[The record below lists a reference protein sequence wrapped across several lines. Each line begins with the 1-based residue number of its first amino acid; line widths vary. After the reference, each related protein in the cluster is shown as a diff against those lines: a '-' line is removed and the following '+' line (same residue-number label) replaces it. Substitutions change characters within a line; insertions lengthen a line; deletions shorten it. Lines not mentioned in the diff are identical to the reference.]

1 MTKPSIFRYEGH
13 NYLVPFLIISSLF
26 FMWGF
31 AHGILEVLNPH
42 FQESFHISKA
52 MSALTQTAVYGA
64 YFLMALPAGWIIR
77 KWGYRRGVITG
88 LVLFGIGALMFIPGS
103 RINSFYFF
111 VLSLFVIGCGLTC
124 LETSANPYTTVLGH
138 PDKAESRI
146 NLSQSLNGIGW
157 IVGPLVGGQLLFSG
171 VNIAI
176 PYALVGIFVLAVALV
191 LSRIKLPDPRRA
203 HEADTNEKV
212 EEKPMRVMAFGFGML
227 ALFLYVAA
235 QTGVNSFFIN
245 YAEEGIH
252 IEKQTASLYLAFGG
266 MGLFFI
272 GRLAG
277 GVIMNYIQPRLVLLV
292 CAILTFVATLIVV
305 VCSGTLSLI
314 AFFALY
320 LGESIM
326 FPTIFSLAL
335 RDAGTKTKLASSLL
349 IMTIVGGA
357 VAPIIM
363 GYISIMSRELITK
376 YPAIFDYSGIWMDS
390 IIHKTR
396 RGESQFDL
404 VNTNKFLNMYTG
416 ATGLKTGFTNT
427 AKYCMSAT
435 AERDGIQLIAVI
447 MGADTKDIRN
457 KDACRLLDYGYSM
470 CQKYTDLNILQEKE
484 ISIDNGTE
492 SCVTIKTDSQFTG
505 ILLAGEHAEDVK
517 KKLEMRDPL
526 TAPVDSGEELGKM
539 SYYIGERCI
548 GSVPIYAAEKV
559 DSMSMKYA
567 FVKVLK
573 LQFTY

>member
-52 MSALTQTAVYGA
+52 MSVLTQAAVYGA

-77 KWGYRRGVITG
+77 KWGYRRGMITG

-176 PYALVGIFVLAVALV
+176 
-191 LSRIKLPDPRRA
+191 
-203 HEADTNEKV
+203 
-212 EEKPMRVMAFGFGML
+212 
-227 ALFLYVAA
+227 
-235 QTGVNSFFIN
+235 
-245 YAEEGIH
+245 
-252 IEKQTASLYLAFGG
+252 
-266 MGLFFI
+266 
-272 GRLAG
+272 
-277 GVIMNYIQPRLVLLV
+277 
-292 CAILTFVATLIVV
+292 LTFIATLIVV

-326 FPTIFSLAL
+326 FPTIFSLA
-335 RDAGTKTKLASSLL
+335 
-349 IMTIVGGA
+349 
-357 VAPIIM
+357 
-363 GYISIMSRELITK
+363 
-376 YPAIFDYSGIWMDS
+376 
-390 IIHKTR
+390 
-396 RGESQFDL
+396 
-404 VNTNKFLNMYTG
+404 
-416 ATGLKTGFTNT
+416 
-427 AKYCMSAT
+427 
-435 AERDGIQLIAVI
+435 
-447 MGADTKDIRN
+447 
-457 KDACRLLDYGYSM
+457 
-470 CQKYTDLNILQEKE
+470 
-484 ISIDNGTE
+484 
-492 SCVTIKTDSQFTG
+492 
-505 ILLAGEHAEDVK
+505 
-517 KKLEMRDPL
+517 
-526 TAPVDSGEELGKM
+526 
-539 SYYIGERCI
+539 
-548 GSVPIYAAEKV
+548 
-559 DSMSMKYA
+559 
-567 FVKVLK
+567 
-573 LQFTY
+573 

>member
-52 MSALTQTAVYGA
+52 MSALTQAAVYGA

-176 PYALVGIFVLAVALV
+176 
-191 LSRIKLPDPRRA
+191 
-203 HEADTNEKV
+203 
-212 EEKPMRVMAFGFGML
+212 
-227 ALFLYVAA
+227 
-235 QTGVNSFFIN
+235 
-245 YAEEGIH
+245 
-252 IEKQTASLYLAFGG
+252 
-266 MGLFFI
+266 
-272 GRLAG
+272 
-277 GVIMNYIQPRLVLLV
+277 
-292 CAILTFVATLIVV
+292 LTFVATLIVV

-320 LGESIM
+320 LGVSIM

-357 VAPIIM
+357 VAPVIM
-363 GYISIMSRELITK
+363 GYIADT
-376 YPAIFDYSGIWMDS
+376 SG
-390 IIHKTR
+390 
-396 RGESQFDL
+396 
-404 VNTNKFLNMYTG
+404 
-416 ATGLKTGFTNT
+416 
-427 AKYCMSAT
+427 CMA
-435 AERDGIQLIAVI
+435 IAVLI
-447 MGADTKDIRN
+447 PLVCYGVIGGYA
-457 KDACRLLDYGYSM
+457 LLKPSAS
-470 CQKYTDLNILQEKE
+470 L
-484 ISIDNGTE
+484 
-492 SCVTIKTDSQFTG
+492 
-505 ILLAGEHAEDVK
+505 
-517 KKLEMRDPL
+517 
-526 TAPVDSGEELGKM
+526 
-539 SYYIGERCI
+539 
-548 GSVPIYAAEKV
+548 
-559 DSMSMKYA
+559 
-567 FVKVLK
+567 
-573 LQFTY
+573 

>member
-1 MTKPSIFRYEGH
+1 MTKSSIFRYEGH

-52 MSALTQTAVYGA
+52 MSALTQAAVYGA

-124 LETSANPYTTVLGH
+124 LETSANPYATVLGH

-203 HEADTNEKV
+203 HEADTNEMV

-227 ALFLYVAA
+227 
-235 QTGVNSFFIN
+235 T
-245 YAEEGIH
+245 
-252 IEKQTASLYLAFGG
+252 
-266 MGLFFI
+266 
-272 GRLAG
+272 
-277 GVIMNYIQPRLVLLV
+277 

-357 VAPIIM
+357 VAPVIM
-363 GYISIMSRELITK
+363 GYI
-376 YPAIFDYSGIWMDS
+376 
-390 IIHKTR
+390 
-396 RGESQFDL
+396 
-404 VNTNKFLNMYTG
+404 
-416 ATGLKTGFTNT
+416 
-427 AKYCMSAT
+427 
-435 AERDGIQLIAVI
+435 
-447 MGADTKDIRN
+447 ADTTGSMAI
-457 KDACRLLDYGYSM
+457 AFLIPLVCYGVIGTYALL
-470 CQKYTDLNILQEKE
+470 K
-484 ISIDNGTE
+484 
-492 SCVTIKTDSQFTG
+492 
-505 ILLAGEHAEDVK
+505 
-517 KKLEMRDPL
+517 P
-526 TAPVDSGEELGKM
+526 
-539 SYYIGERCI
+539 
-548 GSVPIYAAEKV
+548 SV
-559 DSMSMKYA
+559 S
-567 FVKVLK
+567 L
-573 LQFTY
+573 

>member
-52 MSALTQTAVYGA
+52 MSALTQAAVYGA

-176 PYALVGIFVLAVALV
+176 PYVLVGIFVLAVA
-191 LSRIKLPDPRRA
+191 
-203 HEADTNEKV
+203 
-212 EEKPMRVMAFGFGML
+212 
-227 ALFLYVAA
+227 
-235 QTGVNSFFIN
+235 
-245 YAEEGIH
+245 
-252 IEKQTASLYLAFGG
+252 
-266 MGLFFI
+266 
-272 GRLAG
+272 
-277 GVIMNYIQPRLVLLV
+277 LVLLV

-357 VAPIIM
+357 VAPVIM
-363 GYISIMSRELITK
+363 GYI
-376 YPAIFDYSGIWMDS
+376 
-390 IIHKTR
+390 
-396 RGESQFDL
+396 
-404 VNTNKFLNMYTG
+404 
-416 ATGLKTGFTNT
+416 
-427 AKYCMSAT
+427 
-435 AERDGIQLIAVI
+435 
-447 MGADTKDIRN
+447 ADTTGSMAI
-457 KDACRLLDYGYSM
+457 AFLIPLVCYGV
-470 CQKYTDLNILQEKE
+470 I
-484 ISIDNGTE
+484 GTYAL
-492 SCVTIKTDSQFTG
+492 SKRHV
-505 ILLAGEHAEDVK
+505 
-517 KKLEMRDPL
+517 PL
-526 TAPVDSGEELGKM
+526 
-539 SYYIGERCI
+539 
-548 GSVPIYAAEKV
+548 
-559 DSMSMKYA
+559 
-567 FVKVLK
+567 
-573 LQFTY
+573 

>member
-1 MTKPSIFRYEGH
+1 MEKRKERINNLEETPHSQRTVLNSQRIMTKPSIFRYEGH

-42 FQESFHISKA
+42 FQESFHICKA
-52 MSALTQTAVYGA
+52 MSALTQAAVYGA

-88 LVLFGIGALMFIPGS
+88 LVLFGIGVLMLIPGS

-176 PYALVGIFVLAVALV
+176 PYAMVGIFVLAVA
-191 LSRIKLPDPRRA
+191 
-203 HEADTNEKV
+203 
-212 EEKPMRVMAFGFGML
+212 
-227 ALFLYVAA
+227 
-235 QTGVNSFFIN
+235 
-245 YAEEGIH
+245 
-252 IEKQTASLYLAFGG
+252 
-266 MGLFFI
+266 
-272 GRLAG
+272 
-277 GVIMNYIQPRLVLLV
+277 LVLLV

-357 VAPIIM
+357 VAPVIM
-363 GYISIMSRELITK
+363 GYI
-376 YPAIFDYSGIWMDS
+376 
-390 IIHKTR
+390 
-396 RGESQFDL
+396 
-404 VNTNKFLNMYTG
+404 
-416 ATGLKTGFTNT
+416 
-427 AKYCMSAT
+427 
-435 AERDGIQLIAVI
+435 
-447 MGADTKDIRN
+447 ADTTGSMAI
-457 KDACRLLDYGYSM
+457 AFLIPLVCYG
-470 CQKYTDLNILQEKE
+470 
-484 ISIDNGTE
+484 
-492 SCVTIKTDSQFTG
+492 V
-505 ILLAGEHAEDVK
+505 
-517 KKLEMRDPL
+517 
-526 TAPVDSGEELGKM
+526 
-539 SYYIGERCI
+539 IGGYALSKR
-548 GSVPIYAAEKV
+548 SV
-559 DSMSMKYA
+559 S
-567 FVKVLK
+567 L
-573 LQFTY
+573 

>member
-1 MTKPSIFRYEGH
+1 M
-13 NYLVPFLIISSLF
+13 
-26 FMWGF
+26 
-31 AHGILEVLNPH
+31 
-42 FQESFHISKA
+42 
-52 MSALTQTAVYGA
+52 
-64 YFLMALPAGWIIR
+64 
-77 KWGYRRGVITG
+77 ITG

-176 PYALVGIFVLAVALV
+176 PYALVGIFVLSVALV

-203 HEADTNEKV
+203 HEVDTNEMV

-227 ALFLYVAA
+227 A
-235 QTGVNSFFIN
+235 
-245 YAEEGIH
+245 
-252 IEKQTASLYLAFGG
+252 
-266 MGLFFI
+266 
-272 GRLAG
+272 
-277 GVIMNYIQPRLVLLV
+277 

-357 VAPIIM
+357 VAPVIM
-363 GYISIMSRELITK
+363 GYI
-376 YPAIFDYSGIWMDS
+376 
-390 IIHKTR
+390 
-396 RGESQFDL
+396 
-404 VNTNKFLNMYTG
+404 
-416 ATGLKTGFTNT
+416 
-427 AKYCMSAT
+427 
-435 AERDGIQLIAVI
+435 
-447 MGADTKDIRN
+447 ADTTGSMAI
-457 KDACRLLDYGYSM
+457 AFLIPLVCYGV
-470 CQKYTDLNILQEKE
+470 I
-484 ISIDNGTE
+484 GTYAL
-492 SCVTIKTDSQFTG
+492 SK
-505 ILLAGEHAEDVK
+505 
-517 KKLEMRDPL
+517 P
-526 TAPVDSGEELGKM
+526 
-539 SYYIGERCI
+539 
-548 GSVPIYAAEKV
+548 SV
-559 DSMSMKYA
+559 S
-567 FVKVLK
+567 L
-573 LQFTY
+573 

>member
-1 MTKPSIFRYEGH
+1 
-13 NYLVPFLIISSLF
+13 
-26 FMWGF
+26 MWGF

-52 MSALTQTAVYGA
+52 MSALTQAAVYGA

-88 LVLFGIGALMFIPGS
+88 LVFFGIGALMFIPGS

-176 PYALVGIFVLAVALV
+176 PYALVGIFVLSVALV

-203 HEADTNEKV
+203 HEADTNEMV

-227 ALFLYVAA
+227 A
-235 QTGVNSFFIN
+235 
-245 YAEEGIH
+245 
-252 IEKQTASLYLAFGG
+252 
-266 MGLFFI
+266 
-272 GRLAG
+272 
-277 GVIMNYIQPRLVLLV
+277 

-357 VAPIIM
+357 VAPVIM
-363 GYISIMSRELITK
+363 GYI
-376 YPAIFDYSGIWMDS
+376 
-390 IIHKTR
+390 
-396 RGESQFDL
+396 
-404 VNTNKFLNMYTG
+404 
-416 ATGLKTGFTNT
+416 
-427 AKYCMSAT
+427 
-435 AERDGIQLIAVI
+435 
-447 MGADTKDIRN
+447 ADTTGSMAI
-457 KDACRLLDYGYSM
+457 AFLIPLVCYGVIGGYALLKPSA
-470 CQKYTDLNILQEKE
+470 
-484 ISIDNGTE
+484 S
-492 SCVTIKTDSQFTG
+492 
-505 ILLAGEHAEDVK
+505 H
-517 KKLEMRDPL
+517 
-526 TAPVDSGEELGKM
+526 
-539 SYYIGERCI
+539 
-548 GSVPIYAAEKV
+548 
-559 DSMSMKYA
+559 
-567 FVKVLK
+567 
-573 LQFTY
+573 

>member
-1 MTKPSIFRYEGH
+1 MKPSFFRYEGH

-52 MSALTQTAVYGA
+52 MSALTQAAVYGA

-88 LVLFGIGALMFIPGS
+88 LVLFGIGALLFIPGS

-191 LSRIKLPDPRRA
+191 L
-203 HEADTNEKV
+203 
-212 EEKPMRVMAFGFGML
+212 
-227 ALFLYVAA
+227 
-235 QTGVNSFFIN
+235 
-245 YAEEGIH
+245 
-252 IEKQTASLYLAFGG
+252 
-266 MGLFFI
+266 
-272 GRLAG
+272 
-277 GVIMNYIQPRLVLLV
+277 LV

-357 VAPIIM
+357 VAP
-363 GYISIMSRELITK
+363 
-376 YPAIFDYSGIWMDS
+376 
-390 IIHKTR
+390 
-396 RGESQFDL
+396 
-404 VNTNKFLNMYTG
+404 
-416 ATGLKTGFTNT
+416 
-427 AKYCMSAT
+427 
-435 AERDGIQLIAVI
+435 VI
-447 MGADTKDIRN
+447 MGHIADTTGSMAI
-457 KDACRLLDYGYSM
+457 AFLIPLVCYG
-470 CQKYTDLNILQEKE
+470 
-484 ISIDNGTE
+484 
-492 SCVTIKTDSQFTG
+492 V
-505 ILLAGEHAEDVK
+505 
-517 KKLEMRDPL
+517 
-526 TAPVDSGEELGKM
+526 
-539 SYYIGERCI
+539 IG
-548 GSVPIYAAEKV
+548 GYALSKPSA
-559 DSMSMKYA
+559 S
-567 FVKVLK
+567 L
-573 LQFTY
+573 

>member
-1 MTKPSIFRYEGH
+1 MVT
-13 NYLVPFLIISSLF
+13 FLIISSLF

-52 MSALTQTAVYGA
+52 MSALTQAAVYGA

-88 LVLFGIGALMFIPGS
+88 LVLFGIGVLMLIPGS

-176 PYALVGIFVLAVALV
+176 PYAMVGIFVLAVA
-191 LSRIKLPDPRRA
+191 
-203 HEADTNEKV
+203 
-212 EEKPMRVMAFGFGML
+212 
-227 ALFLYVAA
+227 
-235 QTGVNSFFIN
+235 
-245 YAEEGIH
+245 
-252 IEKQTASLYLAFGG
+252 
-266 MGLFFI
+266 
-272 GRLAG
+272 
-277 GVIMNYIQPRLVLLV
+277 LVLLV

-357 VAPIIM
+357 IAPVIM
-363 GYISIMSRELITK
+363 GYIADTTGSMAIAFLI
-376 YPAIFDYSGIWMDS
+376 P
-390 IIHKTR
+390 
-396 RGESQFDL
+396 L
-404 VNTNKFLNMYTG
+404 VCYGVIGGYAATTGNLICSCDNKE
-416 ATGLKTGFTNT
+416 LKT
-427 AKYCMSAT
+427 S
-435 AERDGIQLIAVI
+435 
-447 MGADTKDIRN
+447 
-457 KDACRLLDYGYSM
+457 
-470 CQKYTDLNILQEKE
+470 
-484 ISIDNGTE
+484 
-492 SCVTIKTDSQFTG
+492 
-505 ILLAGEHAEDVK
+505 
-517 KKLEMRDPL
+517 
-526 TAPVDSGEELGKM
+526 
-539 SYYIGERCI
+539 
-548 GSVPIYAAEKV
+548 
-559 DSMSMKYA
+559 
-567 FVKVLK
+567 
-573 LQFTY
+573 